1 MAYCETTD
9 LLKGDIPLPSYMAA
23 GQGYIDTA
31 TDEMD
36 TVLGQLYVT
45 PIVLDPD
52 DPLLRPSVLWLKTCC
67 KFIASG
73 RLILDLDI
81 SEENDNL
88 HAYGLS
94 LLNQGLE
101 MLKAIQ
107 SGAASITGAI
117 PLDPAAGTHPT
128 GPMIYNVDTA
138 SLVQAGYEFLLDP
151 LALPGW
157 PPMFGSEV
165 RPYS

>member
-1 MAYCETTD
+1 MTYCETTD
-9 LLKGDIPLPSYMAA
+9 LLKGDIPLPAYMGA
-23 GQGYIDTA
+23 GAGYIDTA
-31 TDEMD
+31 SDEMD

-45 PIVLDPD
+45 PIELDPV
-52 DPLLRPSVLWLKTCC
+52 LFRPSVLWLKTCC

-81 SEENDNL
+81 SEENSNL

-107 SGAASITGAI
+107 TGAASITGAQ
-117 PLDPAAGTHPT
+117 PLHPDQTDLT
-128 GPMIYNVDTA
+128 GPMIYNEDSE
-138 SLVQAGYEFLLDP
+138 SLVRAGYEFLLDP
-151 LALPGW
+151 WATPAW
-157 PPMFGSEV
+157 PPPAFGSEV

>member
-1 MAYCETTD
+1 MVYCETGD
-9 LLKGDIPLPSYMAA
+9 LLKGDIPLPIYMADGLA
-23 GQGYIDTA
+23 YVDTA
-31 TDEMD
+31 ADEMD

-45 PIVLDPD
+45 PIVLDPV
-52 DPLLRPSVLWLKTCC
+52 LFRPSVLWLKTCC

-81 SEENDNL
+81 SEENSNL

-94 LLNQGLE
+94 LLNQGID

-107 SGAASITGAI
+107 SGAASITGAT
-117 PLDPAAGTHPT
+117 PLDPDAGTQLT
-128 GPMIYNVDTA
+128 GPMIYNEDSV

-151 LALPGW
+151 CATADW